1 MGARTA
7 MSSTNTYSWA
17 PRHRSLVSRSSMS
30 WYKRNSVG
38 ERGHPSFIPLVGRMG
53 RSLPWRVSTAGVCW
67 YISPS
72 IRMMFSVAPAS
83 LTIPVSMGRGID
95 GNALATSSRATYLS
109 CVCKSFNSFVAKV
122 VMFWPCVAPCSMSSS
137 PGVMAL
143 DIRVR
148 RRRVSMLYMA
158 VDT

>member
-1 MGARTA
+1 MTSAGD
-7 MSSTNTYSWA
+7 N
-17 PRHRSLVSRSSMS
+17 L
-30 WYKRNSVG
+30 K
-38 ERGHPSFIPLVGRMG
+38 GHPSFIPLVGRMG

-72 IRMMFSVAPAS
+72 IRMMFSGAPAS
-83 LTIPVSMGRGID
+83 LMIPVSIGRGTD
-95 GNALATSSRATYLS
+95 GNALATSSRATYPS
-109 CVCKSFNSFVAKV
+109 YVSKSFNSFVAKV
-122 VMFWPCVAPCSMSSS
+122 VVLRPCVAPCCMSSS

-148 RRRVSMLYMA
+148 RRRVSMLNMA